1 MAGPKCA
8 TQRAK
13 SSKHLRGNSKKKR
26 FKNEDSTAQA
36 KYKASI
42 AIRRSKALKRKKK

>member
-8 TQRAK
+8 TQHAK

-26 FKNEDSTAQA
+26 FKNEDSVSQA
-36 KYKASI
+36 KYKAAI
-42 AIRRSKALKRKKK
+42 AIRRSKALKRKK

>member
-13 SSKHLRGNSKKKR
+13 TSKHLRGNAKKKR
-26 FKNEDSTAQA
+26 FKNEDSAAQA
-36 KYKASI
+36 KYKAAI
-42 AIRRSKALKRKKK
+42 AVRRSKALKRKKK